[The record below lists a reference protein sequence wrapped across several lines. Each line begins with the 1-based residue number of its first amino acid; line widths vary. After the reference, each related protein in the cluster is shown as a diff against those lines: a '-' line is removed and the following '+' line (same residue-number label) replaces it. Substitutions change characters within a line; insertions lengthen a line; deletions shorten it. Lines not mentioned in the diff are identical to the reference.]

1 LRHRHRRLD
10 STFTEESV
18 MPRLIAVSASET
30 PALLALRRTLW
41 QLAILGIAIA
51 ATLTRIAPQSDA
63 LALWCALIP
72 LSALAMHFRHALWNA
87 MSFRLAHVDH
97 ALARRTQ
104 RPRPQARRARGQLR
118 VRLVRDAAKVGPLA
132 R

>member
-1 LRHRHRRLD
+1 
-10 STFTEESV
+10 

-104 RPRPQARRARGQLR
+104 RPRPQARRARGDGASSSQRRQLR
-118 VRLVRDAAKVGPLA
+118 ARLLRDSAKVGPLA

>member
-1 LRHRHRRLD
+1 
-10 STFTEESV
+10 

-104 RPRPQARRARGQLR
+104 RPRPQARRARGDGASSSQRRQLR